1 MRGLPTLVVAAAV
14 AIPISGCGGY
24 SPPAS
29 RTEQHDAAART
40 FGARLIDVLER
51 DDLIGFRELLSARL
65 QQRSER
71 ELLAMFTARR
81 AALVP
86 YAQALRASDWTVAYS
101 DARPVVRFRAIGRAP
116 EPLVHVVDERG
127 ALRLDEN

>member
-1 MRGLPTLVVAAAV
+1 MRLHALVVAAAL
-14 AIPISGCGGY
+14 AIPIWGCGGH
-24 SPPAS
+24 SPLAS
-29 RTEQHDAAART
+29 RTEHDAAAKT

-51 DDLIGFRELLSARL
+51 DDLIGFRDLLSARL

-86 YAQALRASDWTVAYS
+86 YAQALRDADWTMTHS
-101 DARPVVRFRAIGRAP
+101 DARPVVRFRAIGRSP
-116 EPLVHVVDERG
+116 EQLAFVVDERG
-127 ALRLDEN
+127 ALRID

>member
-1 MRGLPTLVVAAAV
+1 MRHALIVAFAV
-14 AIPISGCGGY
+14 AGCGGH

-29 RTEQHDAAART
+29 RTEHDAAART

-51 DDLIGFRELLSARL
+51 DDLIGFRELLSTRL

-81 AALVP
+81 AELVP
-86 YAQALRASDWTVAYS
+86 YAQALRDAEWTVASS
-101 DARPVVRFRAIGRAP
+101 DAHPVVRFRAMGRSP
-116 EPLVHVVDERG
+116 ESLVHVVDERG
-127 ALRLDEN
+127 ALRIDEN

>member
-1 MRGLPTLVVAAAV
+1 MRHGLAALVVAAAL
-14 AIPISGCGGY
+14 AIPMSGCGGH

-29 RTEQHDAAART
+29 RTEHDAAART

-71 ELLAMFTARR
+71 ELLAMFTTRR

-86 YAQALRASDWTVAYS
+86 YAQALRDADWTVAYR
-101 DARPVVRFRAIGRAP
+101 DARPVVRFRAIGRSP
-116 EPLVHVVDERG
+116 EQLAFVVDERG
-127 ALRLDEN
+127 ALRIDEP